1 MPPTDWL
8 SRLRPSKSRNLAA
21 RSDPWRFRATGY
33 RSNPFKPRVRV
44 RGGRLATKP
53 FSEFNEFKHRRLA

>member
-8 SRLRPSKSRNLAA
+8 ARLRPTSPRDGLDR
-21 RSDPWRFRATGY
+21 RSPWRHRATGY
-33 RSNPFKPRVRV
+33 RGNPFKPRARV
-44 RGGRLATKP
+44 VGGRVATKP